1 MESIEDSLQTKDEQI
16 LGMITMTNLIEKT
29 DPRYFSQTS
38 DVPYDRH
45 HYKIVCQNK
54 SFVVESWDEVQEWWW
69 NNCRSPW
76 FEGTVIHVIDKP
88 KKKSKGFA

>member
-1 MESIEDSLQTKDEQI
+1 
-16 LGMITMTNLIEKT
+16 MTNLIEKT

-38 DVPYDRH
+38 DAPYDRH

-54 SFVVESWDEVQEWWW
+54 SFVVESWDEVQEYWW

-76 FEGTVIHVIDKP
+76 LKELLFTLLINQRKNLKVLLNYET
-88 KKKSKGFA
+88 FTF